1 MNLLLVKKFNERITR
16 KYSISKQLDA
26 AMIEK
31 QTPNEFDPKVS
42 LMVISLGEF
51 SLGCYFKVSRRNLD
65 LV

>member
-1 MNLLLVKKFNERITR
+1 
-16 KYSISKQLDA
+16 
-26 AMIEK
+26 MIEK